1 MFSMIDSMYT
11 PLEKRAKVK
20 FDRDDKA
27 VEFMALATKML
38 KEAVAK
44 IKHELPHIDCEVPE
58 IFVADIPG
66 TTLGQCFYD
75 GNTRGFILLHRK
87 YLDEFDVG
95 YIQETGL
102 HELAHWIVCKIYGS
116 YNARTNS
123 IVKPHGR
130 EFRYIM
136 SLLGKYGKAARATR
150 SSPNADYS
158 IAKMRHEGINVDR
171 AMIAAISQKFVHPRT
186 NSTRAVLAQAA
197 SENKTV
203 AKPAPGKQMRYA
215 YSCSCNGR
223 VHWMTTVSHNRI
235 MRKERSFM
243 CIHCNAVIAFKN

>member
-102 HELAHWIVCKIYGS
+102 HELAS
-116 YNARTNS
+116 
-123 IVKPHGR
+123 
-130 EFRYIM
+130 
-136 SLLGKYGKAARATR
+136 
-150 SSPNADYS
+150 
-158 IAKMRHEGINVDR
+158 
-171 AMIAAISQKFVHPRT
+171 
-186 NSTRAVLAQAA
+186 
-197 SENKTV
+197 
-203 AKPAPGKQMRYA
+203 
-215 YSCSCNGR
+215 
-223 VHWMTTVSHNRI
+223 
-235 MRKERSFM
+235 
-243 CIHCNAVIAFKN
+243 